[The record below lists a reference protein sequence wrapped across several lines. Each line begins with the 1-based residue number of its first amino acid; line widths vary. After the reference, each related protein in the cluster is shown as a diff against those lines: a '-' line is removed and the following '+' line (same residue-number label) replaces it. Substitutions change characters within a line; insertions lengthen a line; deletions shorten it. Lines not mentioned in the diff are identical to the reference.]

1 MGMVKKQ
8 YFFEKKNDTYRI
20 VSYRIVEFNFVH
32 LRALKIEDINIIFN
46 VCHNVML
53 KIIIYFF

>member
-8 YFFEKKNDTYRI
+8 YFFEKKMTHI

-32 LRALKIEDINIIFN
+32 LHALKIEDINIIFN